1 MPAMLKQSLVLM
13 WLVFTVSYPQI
24 LATVIGNPP
33 WLAWVFCNS
42 LLPDFAFVS
51 KLFVVCVCVCVAHTC
66 TTLILTPSVFLS
78 YSPLAF

>member
-13 WLVFTVSYPQI
+13 WLIFTVSYPQI

-42 LLPDFAFVS
+42 LLSYFAFVS
-51 KLFVVCVCVCVAHTC
+51 KLFVWWVCVALTR
-66 TTLILTPSVFLS
+66 TTLILMPSVFPS
-78 YSPLAF
+78 YSSLDF

>member
-42 LLPDFAFVS
+42 LLPYFAFVS
-51 KLFVVCVCVCVAHTC
+51 KLFVWWVGVALTR
-66 TTLILTPSVFLS
+66 TTLILMPSVFPS